1 MSDPQQNKDE
11 AVEETFISH
20 LVELRDRIIRAGVSV
35 IVVFIGLVYWAP
47 DIFKLLARPL
57 MQNLPKDGK
66 MIVTDVTGSFFVPMK
81 VTMLVAFVIA
91 LPFVLYQIWAFVAP
105 GLYQHEKKLVAP
117 LVGSSYTLFLCGMAF
132 AYFVVFPTIFRV
144 MAHYNAPLGA
154 EMTTDIDNYL
164 SFVLTMFIAFG
175 VTFEVPI
182 VVVLL
187 ARMGVVSIKK
197 LKEIRPYVI
206 VGAFVIS
213 AVVTPPDVF
222 SQLILAIPLIVL
234 YEAGIIAARIDR
246 RQGWR
251 EEAGRRGGCGVGF
264 VRRHEQSKKGSFA
277 RSVPLAFCSCA
288 NRCASTLSLVA
299 LTLIAL
305 VVLGQLRRARL
316 GRTLA
321 DRHVHVQFLVL
332 AHQVDLHRRPRLDLR
347 DDVQQARGVGDR
359 VVVDA
364 DEDVARLDARL
375 VGRSALQHAR
385 DDRARFLRQAR
396 TIPRSPASRPA
407 ARRRSSRASPC
418 PS

>member
-1 MSDPQQNKDE
+1 VSDPQKSQDE
-11 AVEETFISH
+11 GTEETFISH
-20 LVELRDRIIRAGVSV
+20 LVELRDRIIRAGLAV
-35 IVVFIGLVYWAP
+35 IVVFVGLVYWAP
-47 DIFKLLARPL
+47 DIFRLLARPL

-91 LPFVLYQIWAFVAP
+91 LPIVLYQIWAFVAP
-105 GLYQHEKKLVAP
+105 GLYQHEKKLVGP

-187 ARMGVVSIKK
+187 VRMNVVTLKK

-222 SQLILAIPLIVL
+222 SQLILAIPLVVL
-234 YEAGIIAARIDR
+234 YEAGIIAARLI
-246 RQGWR
+246 
-251 EEAGRRGGCGVGF
+251 VGK
-264 VRRHEQSKKGSFA
+264 QPA
-277 RSVPLAFCSCA
+277 
-288 NRCASTLSLVA
+288 
-299 LTLIAL
+299 
-305 VVLGQLRRARL
+305 VV
-316 GRTLA
+316 
-321 DRHVHVQFLVL
+321 
-332 AHQVDLHRRPRLDLR
+332 
-347 DDVQQARGVGDR
+347 
-359 VVVDA
+359 
-364 DEDVARLDARL
+364 ED
-375 VGRSALQHAR
+375 
-385 DDRARFLRQAR
+385 
-396 TIPRSPASRPA
+396 
-407 ARRRSSRASPC
+407 ASP
-418 PS
+418 PG

>member
-1 MSDPQQNKDE
+1 MSDPQKSQDE
-11 AVEETFISH
+11 GTEETFISH
-20 LVELRDRIIRAGVSV
+20 LVELRDRIIRAGLAV

-47 DIFKLLARPL
+47 DIFRLLARPL

-91 LPFVLYQIWAFVAP
+91 LPIVLYQIWAFVAP
-105 GLYQHEKKLVAP
+105 GLYQHEKKLVGP

-187 ARMGVVSIKK
+187 VRMNVVTLKK

-222 SQLILAIPLIVL
+222 SQLILAIPLVVL
-234 YEAGIIAARIDR
+234 YEAGIIAARLI
-246 RQGWR
+246 
-251 EEAGRRGGCGVGF
+251 VGK
-264 VRRHEQSKKGSFA
+264 QPA
-277 RSVPLAFCSCA
+277 
-288 NRCASTLSLVA
+288 
-299 LTLIAL
+299 
-305 VVLGQLRRARL
+305 VV
-316 GRTLA
+316 
-321 DRHVHVQFLVL
+321 
-332 AHQVDLHRRPRLDLR
+332 
-347 DDVQQARGVGDR
+347 
-359 VVVDA
+359 
-364 DEDVARLDARL
+364 ED
-375 VGRSALQHAR
+375 
-385 DDRARFLRQAR
+385 
-396 TIPRSPASRPA
+396 
-407 ARRRSSRASPC
+407 ASP
-418 PS
+418 PG

>member
-1 MSDPQQNKDE
+1 VSDPQKSQDE
-11 AVEETFISH
+11 GAEETFISH
-20 LVELRDRIIRAGVSV
+20 LVELRDRIIRAGLAV
-35 IVVFIGLVYWAP
+35 IVVFVGLVYWAP
-47 DIFKLLARPL
+47 DIFRLLARPL

-91 LPFVLYQIWAFVAP
+91 LPIVLYQIWAFVAP
-105 GLYQHEKKLVAP
+105 GLYQHEKKLVGP

-187 ARMGVVSIKK
+187 VRMNVVTLKK

-222 SQLILAIPLIVL
+222 SQLILAIPLVVL
-234 YEAGIIAARIDR
+234 YEAGIIAARLI
-246 RQGWR
+246 
-251 EEAGRRGGCGVGF
+251 VGK
-264 VRRHEQSKKGSFA
+264 QPA
-277 RSVPLAFCSCA
+277 
-288 NRCASTLSLVA
+288 
-299 LTLIAL
+299 
-305 VVLGQLRRARL
+305 VVE
-316 GRTLA
+316 
-321 DRHVHVQFLVL
+321 
-332 AHQVDLHRRPRLDLR
+332 
-347 DDVQQARGVGDR
+347 
-359 VVVDA
+359 DA
-364 DEDVARLDARL
+364 
-375 VGRSALQHAR
+375 
-385 DDRARFLRQAR
+385 
-396 TIPRSPASRPA
+396 TPPA
-407 ARRRSSRASPC
+407 
-418 PS
+418 

>member
-1 MSDPQQNKDE
+1 VSDPQQTQDE
-11 AVEETFISH
+11 GTEETFISH
-20 LVELRDRIIRAGVSV
+20 LVELRDRIIRAGLAVV
-35 IVVFIGLVYWAP
+35 VVFVGLVYWAP
-47 DIFKLLARPL
+47 DIFRLLARPL

-91 LPFVLYQIWAFVAP
+91 LPIVLYQIWAFVAP
-105 GLYQHEKKLVAP
+105 GLYQHEKKLVGP

-187 ARMGVVSIKK
+187 VRMNVVTLKK

-234 YEAGIIAARIDR
+234 YEAGIIAARLIVGKQPVVIED
-246 RQGWR
+246 
-251 EEAGRRGGCGVGF
+251 AG
-264 VRRHEQSKKGSFA
+264 
-277 RSVPLAFCSCA
+277 
-288 NRCASTLSLVA
+288 AS
-299 LTLIAL
+299 
-305 VVLGQLRRARL
+305 
-316 GRTLA
+316 
-321 DRHVHVQFLVL
+321 
-332 AHQVDLHRRPRLDLR
+332 
-347 DDVQQARGVGDR
+347 
-359 VVVDA
+359 
-364 DEDVARLDARL
+364 E
-375 VGRSALQHAR
+375 
-385 DDRARFLRQAR
+385 
-396 TIPRSPASRPA
+396 
-407 ARRRSSRASPC
+407 
-418 PS
+418 

>member
-1 MSDPQQNKDE
+1 VSDPQHTQDE
-11 AVEETFISH
+11 GTEETFISH
-20 LVELRDRIIRAGVSV
+20 LVELRDRIIRAGLAVV
-35 IVVFIGLVYWAP
+35 VVFVGLVYWAP
-47 DIFKLLARPL
+47 DIFRLLARPL

-91 LPFVLYQIWAFVAP
+91 LPIVLYQIWAFVAP
-105 GLYQHEKKLVAP
+105 GLYQHEKKLVGP

-187 ARMGVVSIKK
+187 VRMNVVTLKK

-222 SQLILAIPLIVL
+222 SQLILALPLIVL
-234 YEAGIIAARIDR
+234 YEAGIIAARLI
-246 RQGWR
+246 
-251 EEAGRRGGCGVGF
+251 VGK
-264 VRRHEQSKKGSFA
+264 Q
-277 RSVPLAFCSCA
+277 P
-288 NRCASTLSLVA
+288 
-299 LTLIAL
+299 
-305 VVLGQLRRARL
+305 VVI
-316 GRTLA
+316 
-321 DRHVHVQFLVL
+321 
-332 AHQVDLHRRPRLDLR
+332 
-347 DDVQQARGVGDR
+347 
-359 VVVDA
+359 
-364 DEDVARLDARL
+364 ED
-375 VGRSALQHAR
+375 
-385 DDRARFLRQAR
+385 
-396 TIPRSPASRPA
+396 
-407 ARRRSSRASPC
+407 ASPP
-418 PS
+418 PSQ